1 MKSILKP
8 GYKFGY
14 REHSWI
20 GVRIILAALLFGLFS
35 LAQAEVNNGASATI
49 PDLEMFVREGCAHCE
64 EAERFVARLCQER
77 PALQVTIRDIFKDA
91 GALERLRDLA
101 AGHGET
107 ALGVPSF
114 YLRGEL
120 LVGFSGDAVTG
131 ARIQSLL
138 DRPRDASAAGAS
150 LPASPTAVTD
160 HFSRACTA
168 SDDPACK
175 SARGSTGAITVP
187 WLNISITV
195 EDLGLPLFT
204 AIIGLLDGL
213 NPCSMWVLVMMISM
227 LAAIGDRKKM
237 LAIAGTFI
245 IIEGI
250 AYFAFMAAW
259 LNLFLLVGVSRA
271 SEVVI
276 GVIALI
282 AGLINVK
289 DFAAFGRGIT
299 LSIPAAAKPGIYNRI
314 RKVLHEKSMAM
325 AIAGTVVLAILVQ
338 LVELLCTSGFP
349 ALYTRILTLHHLD
362 PWTYY
367 GYLLLYN
374 VMYMFDDAVILGI
387 GVITLSRHRLQ
398 ENEGRWLKLLSGA
411 VMLLLGLYLIA
422 APH

>member
-1 MKSILKP
+1 
-8 GYKFGY
+8 
-14 REHSWI
+14 
-20 GVRIILAALLFGLFS
+20 
-35 LAQAEVNNGASATI
+35 
-49 PDLEMFVREGCAHCE
+49 
-64 EAERFVARLCQER
+64 
-77 PALQVTIRDIFKDA
+77 
-91 GALERLRDLA
+91 
-101 AGHGET
+101 
-107 ALGVPSF
+107 
-114 YLRGEL
+114 
-120 LVGFSGDAVTG
+120 
-131 ARIQSLL
+131 
-138 DRPRDASAAGAS
+138 
-150 LPASPTAVTD
+150 
-160 HFSRACTA
+160 
-168 SDDPACK
+168 
-175 SARGSTGAITVP
+175 
-187 WLNISITV
+187 
-195 EDLGLPLFT
+195 
-204 AIIGLLDGL
+204 
-213 NPCSMWVLVMMISM
+213 
-227 LAAIGDRKKM
+227 M

-245 IIEGI
+245 VIEGI

-289 DFAAFGRGIT
+289 DFAVFGRGIT
-299 LSIPAAAKPGIYNRI
+299 LSIPAAAKPGIYTRM

-349 ALYTRILTLHHLD
+349 ALYTRILTLHHFD

-398 ENEGRWLKLLSGA
+398 ENEGRWLKLLSGV